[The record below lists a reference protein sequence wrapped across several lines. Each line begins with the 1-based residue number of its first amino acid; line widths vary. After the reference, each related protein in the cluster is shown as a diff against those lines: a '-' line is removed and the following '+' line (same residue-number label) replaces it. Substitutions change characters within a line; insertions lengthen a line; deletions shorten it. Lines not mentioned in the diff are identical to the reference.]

1 MEKWQIIASV
11 IIAIFTS
18 TGFWSWLSQRKA
30 SNKDILNEVK
40 ALGQRVEK
48 VESKVEQISD
58 DVAKTT
64 AETCRVRL
72 LRFNGELLRDVKHT
86 EEEFVQTLGDI
97 DQYEEYCRTH
107 PDYKN
112 SRSVMAIGN
121 IKRCYDNCQ
130 QNHDFL

>member
-11 IIAIFTS
+11 IVAIFTS

-30 SNKDILNEVK
+30 TNKQILTEVK

-48 VESKVEQISD
+48 VEKQVELLSD
-58 DVAKTT
+58 EGAKNA
-64 AETCRVRL
+64 AETCRVRI

-86 EEEFVQTLGDI
+86 EEEFIQALGDI
-97 DQYEEYCRTH
+97 DQYETYCREH

-112 SRSVMAIGN
+112 SRSVMAIEN
-121 IKRCYDNCQ
+121 IKRCYDRCLQ
-130 QNHDFL
+130 DHDFL